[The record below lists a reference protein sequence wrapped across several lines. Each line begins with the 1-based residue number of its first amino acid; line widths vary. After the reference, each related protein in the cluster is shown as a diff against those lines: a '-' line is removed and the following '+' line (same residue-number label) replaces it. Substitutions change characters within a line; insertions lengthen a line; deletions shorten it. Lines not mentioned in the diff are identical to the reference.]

1 MRAYGPAALRLC
13 VGAVFLMHGAQRLFG
28 LLGGPGL
35 SGTAKTLASLGL
47 PYASALAVGLG
58 LAEFVGGVFLI
69 LGIATLW
76 VSLALLADMA
86 LTVWKVH
93 YPHGLTL
100 KGGILPGGGHTG
112 ELHLVLIGGPLWL
125 LPGGP
130 GAISVD
136 QRRSPH
142 PRGHAPGRAPSRN
155 VS

>member
-1 MRAYGPAALRLC
+1 
-13 VGAVFLMHGAQRLFG
+13 MHGAQRLFG

-112 ELHLVLIGGPLWL
+112 ELHLVLIGGL
-125 LPGGP
+125 LCLLLGGP
-130 GAISVD
+130 GAFSID
-136 QRRSPH
+136 QRRS
-142 PRGHAPGRAPSRN
+142 RHAEAQAQGRARMRK
-155 VS
+155 V

>member
-1 MRAYGPAALRLC
+1 GEGRR
-13 VGAVFLMHGAQRLFG
+13 VGA
-28 LLGGPGL
+28 LGV
-35 SGTAKTLASLGL
+35 A
-47 PYASALAVGLG
+47 YASALAVGLG

-112 ELHLVLIGGPLWL
+112 ELHLVLIGGL
-125 LPGGP
+125 LCLLLGGP
-130 GAISVD
+130 GAVSID
-136 QRRSPH
+136 QRRSRH
-142 PRGHAPGRAPSRN
+142 AEVQAPGRARMRKA
-155 VS
+155 